1 MIRDLWKWVVPGLV
15 TVLGGTSLSL
25 AMTTSTIVED
35 LQARSA
41 ATIAAG
47 NVDWAELSLDG
58 RDLTLSGITT
68 DQALVD
74 EALSYLSQLDGL
86 RTVTANVALAPLASP
101 YQLKAGIAGGSISL
115 AGAVPD
121 LSTRRRLLDLAGL
134 EDAPLEL
141 RSGVSARQAWAAGA
155 EFAVAQLH
163 YLERGEVFVS
173 DATIA
178 ISGLARSGQA
188 FRDLLVVLRAGPPQ
202 GMEMGEVAITPALVS
217 PYRWTATS
225 DGRRIAVSGYVPDA
239 ALAERL
245 RTADVSGLPV
255 ATGLA
260 LGSGQPADFTE
271 LAPLLLEQLAR
282 LEYGEASILDGASR
296 LTGAPATLEIA
307 QSVARNLQ
315 SAGSIVVLEPPRIE
329 DYWLSVVRQ
338 NTGVLI
344 FDGYAPDDATRQA
357 FGGLAG
363 ADIAELKLGR
373 GAPERYR
380 SGADFGI
387 EALGLMREGRMA
399 LRGNALTL
407 AGIASSSQAYR
418 ELLALTAGQSPQ
430 GISLAAADIQAP
442 RAETYRWAAT
452 KTEAGLV
459 LSGLVPDPQAEA
471 ALREAAPAIRSTLDY
486 ASGAP
491 AGFMVSART
500 ALALLEH
507 LQSGEAV
514 FDGTDWVLSGL
525 AVSAGGRDALEAQLA
540 EQDQAADWTL
550 DVADPKPALP
560 EKSPYLWSARRI
572 AVGMVLDG
580 YVPNVGMQRFLAL
593 HAGEGAVDETEL
605 ALGAPEGF
613 AMAVTAALD
622 AAMALADG
630 EARFDGAVWSLSGQA
645 ESIAARD
652 AVLAALTAKVPLEHW
667 SIAVTAPE
675 PEPVPEPAPEP
686 TAPYLWSALKDDTGR
701 IALAGQVPAQS
712 MQRLLAV
719 RIGPDLRDETQI
731 VPGAPQGFVT
741 DALAALATL
750 AGLQNGEAHF
760 DGTHWAISGKAGAG
774 TDVAAA
780 LAKAETPLADWTLTI
795 EPPDAPA
802 IAEPEADVAPPEALT
817 TPEALATP
825 VAEAAETE
833 QPRPEPPADVAADP
847 DYAFAARR
855 DADGAVI
862 LSGQIPAEAALSY
875 FAALSQGDTAA
886 VSVADGAPS
895 SFLPSAETGLRA
907 LMYLSEGRL
916 DFSAGKWSLAG
927 TAPNAGARAAVLAAI
942 AGDPGGTRWITAI
955 DLPPPGAEPVA
966 LLASRPAQPAD
977 ISGCAAQVAEVSARN
992 SILFQSGAAIITATS
1007 EPALDELAADLA
1019 ACADAVVHVEGHTD
1033 SDGDAGLNLAL
1044 SVARAEAVIAAL
1056 VERGVSPA
1064 RLYAVGYGESAPVA
1078 DNGTAEG
1085 KRLNRRIVVVVRPEH
1100 Y

>member
-1 MIRDLWKWVVPGLV
+1 MTRDLWKWVVPGLV

-74 EALSYLSQLDGL
+74 DALSYLSQIDGL
-86 RTVTANVALAPLASP
+86 RSVTTNVALAPLASP
-101 YQLKAGIAGGSISL
+101 YRLKAGIAGGSISL

-121 LSTRRRLLDLAGL
+121 LPTRRRLLDLAGL
-134 EDAPLEL
+134 ADAPLEL

-155 EFAVAQLH
+155 EFAVAQLR
-163 YLERGEVFVS
+163 YLERGEVVVS
-173 DATIA
+173 DDTIA
-178 ISGLARSGQA
+178 ISGLARSEQA

-202 GMEMGEVAITPALVS
+202 GMEMGEVAITPAQVS

-225 DGRRIAVSGYVPDA
+225 DGRRIAISGYVPDA
-239 ALAERL
+239 ELAERL

-282 LEYGEASILDGASR
+282 LEYGEASILDGAST

-307 QSVARNLQ
+307 QSVARTLQ
-315 SAGSIVVLEPPRIE
+315 TAGSIVVLEPPRIE
-329 DYWLSVVRQ
+329 DYWLSVVRE

-357 FGGLAG
+357 FGALAG

-373 GAPERYR
+373 GAPDRYR

-407 AGIASSSQAYR
+407 AGIASSSEAYR
-418 ELLALTAGQSPQ
+418 ELLALIAGQAPQ

-442 RAETYRWAAT
+442 RAETYRWSAR

-459 LSGLVPDPQAEA
+459 LSGLVPDPQAES
-471 ALREAAPAIRSTLDY
+471 ALREAAPALQSTLDY

-514 FDGTDWVLSGL
+514 FDGTNWVLSGL
-525 AVSAGGRDALEAQLA
+525 AVSPAGRDALEAQLA
-540 EQDQAADWTL
+540 EQDKAADWTL
-550 DVADPKPALP
+550 DVVDPKPALP
-560 EKSPYLWSARRI
+560 KKSPYLWSARRV
-572 AVGMVLDG
+572 ADGMVLDG
-580 YVPNVGMQRFLAL
+580 YVPNAGMQRFLAL
-593 HAGEGAVDETEL
+593 HAGEGAIDETEL

-630 EARFDGAVWSLSGQA
+630 EARFDGVVWSLAGEA

-652 AVLAALTAKVPLEHW
+652 AMLAVLAAKVPVEHW

-675 PEPVPEPAPEP
+675 PQPEPAAEP
-686 TAPYLWSALKDDTGR
+686 MAPYLWSALKDDTGR
-701 IALAGQVPAQS
+701 ITLAGQMPAQS

-719 RIGPDLRDETQI
+719 RFGPDLRDETQI
-731 VPGAPQGFVT
+731 VPGAPQGFVN
-741 DALAALATL
+741 DALVALAAL

-774 TDVAAA
+774 ADIAAA
-780 LAKAETPLADWTLTI
+780 LAKAETPLAGWTLTI

-802 IAEPEADVAPPEALT
+802 SAEPEAEVAPPEV
-817 TPEALATP
+817 LATP

-833 QPRPEPPADVAADP
+833 QPRPEPPVDVAADP

-955 DLPPPGAEPVA
+955 DLPPPGAEPIA

-977 ISGCAAQVAEVSARN
+977 ISGCAAQVAEISARN

-1056 VERGVSPA
+1056 VERGIAPA